1 MSSSR
6 GSWHG
11 KGLVCS
17 TDMPM
22 DLSMGSLGIFRQ
34 RWASGGEGCSV
45 YV

>member
-17 TDMPM
+17 TDMAM
-22 DLSMGSLGIFRQ
+22 DLSMGSSENFRQ
-34 RWASGGEGCSV
+34 RSAGGEDDCSV